1 MWEQAN
7 LEPRRMSRKSF
18 VVSFVLHL
26 IVLGALSYK
35 VVPVL
40 LPSPSLRG
48 NGGRAQTTIA
58 LVSPGESV
66 LKAIETA
73 DSNPDKHLVAPHKT
87 KKKKA
92 PPKPAAVQAA
102 VSADAL
108 QPGMPGFILG
118 SLTEG
123 FISNHDVRVALPV
136 VAPDPPIN
144 RSRLPDWIR
153 GDVVVE
159 VTIDEQG
166 NVTNTVVLEKVGF
179 GLEDKIVATLRQ
191 WHFTPAKVDGVAVAS
206 RQDVHFHFP
215 T

>member
-18 VVSFVLHL
+18 AVSFAVHL

-48 NGGRAQTTIA
+48 NGGRAQTAIA

-66 LKAIETA
+66 LRSIEADPTA
-73 DSNPDKHLVAPHKT
+73 DKRLVAPRKA
-87 KKKKA
+87 KKKA
-92 PPKPAAVQAA
+92 PPKPPAAVQAA

-123 FISNHDVRVALPV
+123 FVSNHDVRVALPV

-159 VTIDEQG
+159 ITIDEQG